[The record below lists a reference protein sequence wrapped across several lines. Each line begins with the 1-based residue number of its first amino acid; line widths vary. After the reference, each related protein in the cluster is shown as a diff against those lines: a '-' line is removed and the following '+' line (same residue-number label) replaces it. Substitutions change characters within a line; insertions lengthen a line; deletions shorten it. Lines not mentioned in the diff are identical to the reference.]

1 MQQHSEK
8 IVVLMASQP
17 YSATHEPLLIA
28 LIERQ
33 IELFCAVG
41 TDCENWETA
50 FDLLLTDPAR
60 GYTHHI
66 TTTSHPD
73 EPLEDV
79 LNMASFWIGEGGSKV
94 EILDV

>member
-1 MQQHSEK
+1 MQQPSK
-8 IVVLMASQP
+8 KKVVLMASQP
-17 YSATHEPLLIA
+17 YSAMHESLLIA

-33 IELFCAVG
+33 IELFCAAG

-50 FDLLLTDPAR
+50 FDLLLTDPDR

-73 EPLEDV
+73 ESLEDV
-79 LNMASFWIGEGGSKV
+79 LNLANFWIVEGGSEV
-94 EILDV
+94 EVLNV